1 MYNDESPLLLPPR
14 EIDLSQ
20 VHSDPLRAAQST
32 APSGSPIDALKGI
45 MTELATRQMEATQTA
60 LNDLA
65 KQTDTKIDALV
76 SAINPE
82 LNELLRQIEG
92 LREEHFRLSQVLDSF
107 LKMYL
112 IGEHMPAELFDK
124 HKEVLAMFLKD
135 NALTAA
141 DQPSANN

>member
-14 EIDLSQ
+14 DIDLSQ

-32 APSGSPIDALKGI
+32 APVGSPIDALKEI
-45 MTELATRQMEATQTA
+45 MTEIATRQMEATQTA

-65 KQTDTKIDALV
+65 KQTDTKVDALV

-112 IGEHMPAELFDK
+112 IGEQMPAELVEK
-124 HKEVLAMFLKD
+124 HKEVLVMFLKD

>member
-1 MYNDESPLLLPPR
+1 MYEDTSPLLLPPK

-32 APSGSPIDALKGI
+32 APTGTPVHALKEI

-60 LNDLA
+60 LDNVQ
-65 KQTDTKIDALV
+65 KNTDAKIDGLV
-76 SAINPE
+76 SVINPE
-82 LNELLRQIEG
+82 LNELQRQIDG
-92 LREEHFRLSQVLDSF
+92 MREEHFRLSQVLDSF

-112 IGEHMPAELFDK
+112 IGENMPADLAYK
-124 HKEVLAMFLKD
+124 HKQVLVAFLKD